1 MIMNVTNIKILL
13 FERRS
18 RINTKSCKDVVD
30 DAKNNVEKHDQVK
43 IFKTCLAKSR
53 FI

>member
-1 MIMNVTNIKILL
+1 MNVTNIKILL
-13 FERRS
+13 FKRRS
-18 RINTKSCKDVVD
+18 GINKNICEDVVD

-43 IFKTCLAKSR
+43 IFKIRLAKSR